1 MRKSVVVLFLILVI
15 SLITLQ
21 AASKRSRTADPS
33 IQIPGVA
40 INAMQKIDPERI
52 RANVRFM
59 SHDLIDGRG
68 TCQRGGV
75 IAAEYIATQLDL
87 DGLQLAGDNGT
98 FVQMFTMV

>member
-52 RANVRFM
+52 RAHVRFL
-59 SHDLIDGRG
+59 SHDLLEGRG
-68 TCQRGGV
+68 TGHRGRD
-75 IAAEYIATQLDL
+75 ISSEHNATQFSLDSL
-87 DGLQLAGDNGT
+87 RPPGDT
-98 FVQMFTMV
+98 VLYPQHFTS